1 VGYLDGLE
9 KVVASHLRHAVVSE
23 HHVNGQF
30 LRNNSESFPI
40 SELLQLCAC
49 IPFTNTIYDHI
60 YRFTIRLGKVLE
72 SARLTLASAAEESV
86 FPWPLGPSS
95 SIAFLPLSTA
105 VTEGMK
111 FEPLSNVG
119 AKKTNNSGT

>member
-40 SELLQLCAC
+40 SELLQLCAF

-60 YRFTIRLGKVLE
+60 YRFTIRLGKVL
-72 SARLTLASAAEESV
+72 RVSAAHISISSRGV
-86 FPWPLGPSS
+86 RLPLALGPKQLHRLL
-95 SIAFLPLSTA
+95 AA
-105 VTEGMK
+105 VHDG
-111 FEPLSNVG
+111 N
-119 AKKTNNSGT
+119 